1 VRRKICSPSDDYPS
15 EEIIMERNE
24 GIDGLAR
31 DGQDDAN
38 EFSGSGSTPQG
49 ADGPINQASQFDYT
63 GTGASDQA
71 PGIRDRAKSAF
82 GTAGDKLADV
92 GSGAREKV
100 GAAKD
105 KLANA
110 LESGAERLRERT
122 QGAGSGAAL
131 AGATADG
138 TTAVGDGR
146 VAQVSDRVAGGME
159 ATADWLRQADIDGLK
174 AGIETQ
180 VKEHPGRTL
189 LIALGLGYL
198 VGRAFKN
205 NQ

>member
-1 VRRKICSPSDDYPS
+1 
-15 EEIIMERNE
+15 MERNE
-24 GIDGLAR
+24 GTDGLAR
-31 DGQDDAN
+31 DAQVDAN

-49 ADGPINQASQFDYT
+49 ADGPTNQASQFDYA
-63 GTGASDQA
+63 GTASSDQA

-82 GTAGDKLADV
+82 GTAGEKLADV

-100 GAAKD
+100 GSAKD

-110 LESGAERLRERT
+110 LESGAERLRQRT
-122 QGAGSGAAL
+122 AGSDSGASL
-131 AGATADG
+131 AGATTSG
-138 TTAVGDGR
+138 TTAMGDGR

-159 ATADWLRQADIDGLK
+159 ATADWLRQADVEGLK
-174 AGIETQ
+174 TGIEAQ

-198 VGRAFKN
+198 IGRAFRN